1 MRGDVERRSKRW
13 LQQRWLMDTVVE
25 TIGIEWEQERLSHY
39 ARPAGPAAAGVFR
52 AAGARMK
59 KFSDA
64 HREFAG
70 AARRIEARAEHYAAL
85 GREIPAR
92 ESYILA
98 ALLWAA
104 ARWPLYE
111 IDARYHEYE
120 NHMVDCYD
128 AFIARAPRPIER
140 INIPFENS
148 ALSGLLHLPRTPAPG
163 EKFPCVINI
172 GGMDGCKENVV
183 SMYGDPWLERG
194 IAVLAMDGPG
204 QGVCPSRGVF
214 VTADNHGPAAVAT
227 LDWLEK
233 HGAIDAGR
241 IALRATSFGTNFSI
255 HAAAALGNRVTGLA
269 QAFALHE
276 PGCFSIFNA
285 ASPTFR
291 MRFMLMSNV
300 TDDDAFDKF
309 AGGFDV
315 RGAAAKI
322 TCPVLMIAGEDDEL
336 SPVEHTYDLYDRIT
350 APKKL
355 VVYEGAKHSLG
366 GASSVAAGEHFG
378 ITTGEWIADRLNG
391 VAPGPDE
398 NVLIDMYGKS
408 HRR

>member
-1 MRGDVERRSKRW
+1 MSGESERRSRRW
-13 LQQRWLMDTVVE
+13 RDQRWLMDAVVA

-39 ARPAGPAAAGVFR
+39 ARPAGPAAAPVFR
-52 AAGARMK
+52 SAGARMK

-64 HREFAG
+64 HREFAS
-70 AARRIEARAEHYAAL
+70 AARRIEARADHYAGL
-85 GREIPAR
+85 GRELPAR

-111 IDARYHEYE
+111 IDERYRSYE
-120 NHMVDCYD
+120 DRMVRCYD
-128 AFIARAPRPIER
+128 AFIERAPRPIEL
-140 INIPFENS
+140 IDIPFEHD
-148 ALSGLLHLPRTPAPG
+148 ALSGLLHLPHAPADG
-163 EKFPCVINI
+163 ETFPCIVNI

-204 QGVCPSRGVF
+204 QGVCPGRGIF
-214 VTADNHGPAAVAT
+214 VTADNHGPAGVAT
-227 LDWLEK
+227 VDWLAK
-233 HGAIDAGR
+233 HPAIDPDR

-255 HAAAALGNRVTGLA
+255 HAAAALGDRVKGLA

-276 PGCFSIFNA
+276 PGCYSIFNS

-300 TDDDAFDKF
+300 TDDDAFDRF
-309 AGGFDV
+309 AETFDV
-315 RGAAAKI
+315 REAAAKI
-322 TCPVLMIAGEDDEL
+322 SCPVLMIAGEDDEL
-336 SPVEHTYDLYDRIT
+336 SPIEHTIDLYDRIT

-355 VVYEGAKHSLG
+355 IVYEGAKHSLG
-366 GASSVAAGEHFG
+366 GAASVAAGEHFG
-378 ITTGEWIADRLNG
+378 ITTGEWIVDRLNG
-391 VAPGPDE
+391 VAPDPDE
-398 NVLIDMYGKS
+398 RAIIDMYGK
-408 HRR
+408 RNPI